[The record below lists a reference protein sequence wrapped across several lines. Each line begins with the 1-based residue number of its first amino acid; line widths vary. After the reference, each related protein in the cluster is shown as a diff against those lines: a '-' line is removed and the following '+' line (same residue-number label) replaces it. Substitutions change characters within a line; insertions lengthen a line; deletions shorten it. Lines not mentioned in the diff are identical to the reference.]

1 MGPLDN
7 DVAPYVSTGEL
18 PSPEQVR
25 RSLDE
30 AYHRYGSETAGEP
43 SRVYP
48 ALSRVPAHLFGICA
62 AGTRGGLYA
71 VGDADH
77 GFTIMSVAK
86 PFVFA
91 LVCQTLGPA
100 EIRRRLGVNA
110 TGLPFNSLAAVEHG
124 PGGRTNP
131 RH

>member
-25 RSLDE
+25 RVLDE
-30 AYHRYGSETAGEP
+30 GYQLYRSETAGEL
-43 SRVYP
+43 SQVYP
-48 ALSRVPAHLFGICA
+48 ALARVPAHLFGICA
-62 AGTRGGLYA
+62 AGTRGGRYA
-71 VGDADH
+71 VGDSDY

-91 LVCQTLGPA
+91 VVCQTFGPDA
-100 EIRRRLGVNA
+100 IRRRLGV
-110 TGLPFNSLAAVEHG
+110 
-124 PGGRTNP
+124 
-131 RH
+131 